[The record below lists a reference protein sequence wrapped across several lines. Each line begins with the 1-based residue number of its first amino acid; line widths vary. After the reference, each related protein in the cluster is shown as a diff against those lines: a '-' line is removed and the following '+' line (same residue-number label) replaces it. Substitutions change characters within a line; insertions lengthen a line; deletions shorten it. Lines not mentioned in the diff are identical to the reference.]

1 MQGLDRM
8 QSTTV
13 QMLLAARLV
22 ADYARE
28 LGADTERQETRP
40 VYDHMGALLADS
52 VLQAGL
58 NYNSVVR
65 PRVEA
70 ILAQF
75 PQCDRTSA
83 LLPVVGDGK
92 TAAFLNWTHLEKI
105 GRFES
110 LVRFLDGNSIE
121 TVSDLGGELQ
131 QPRFVELLR
140 SVRGIGPKT
149 VDYMGCLVGLDSVA
163 VDRHVRTFAR
173 RVGVLNDDYD
183 FLRSVF
189 CCAADL
195 LSLSRRQF
203 DAWVWQRESSLSSN
217 QIEFSF

>member
-1 MQGLDRM
+1 M

-13 QMLLAARLV
+13 QMLLAARRV

-28 LGADTERQETRP
+28 LGADAERQETRP
-40 VYDHMGALLADS
+40 VYGHMGALVADA

-70 ILAQF
+70 ILARF
-75 PQCDRTSA
+75 PQCDRTSE
-83 LLPVVGDGK
+83 LVRVVRGGEEAD
-92 TAAFLNWTHLEKI
+92 FLNWTHPEKI
-105 GRFES
+105 RRFGS
-110 LVRFLDGNSIE
+110 LVTFLDCSSIE
-121 TVSDLGGELQ
+121 TVPDFREKLMRPG
-131 QPRFVELLR
+131 FTELLR
-140 SVRGIGPKT
+140 EVRGVGPKT
-149 VDYMGCLVGLDSVA
+149 IDYMGCLVGLDSVA

-173 RVGVLNDDYD
+173 RVGVVNDDYE
-183 FLRSVF
+183 FLKSVF

-203 DAWVWQRESSLSSN
+203 DAWVWRRESTLSN
-217 QIEFSF
+217 RQIEFSF